1 MIARRVLSPMLLSLA
16 AVSLVGQEQED
27 PLVFGT
33 ETELVT
39 VPVFVVD
46 GEGNALRGLHRED
59 FRLWENK
66 DEMELVSFQYI
77 DTTSDEAQ
85 EEIMEAPAARRR
97 FMFLF
102 DLSFTSPFGLNNAQ
116 ASAKRLVQT
125 GLAESDLGAVA
136 TYDSNRGLRV
146 LQNFTSDR
154 PSLSHAINHLGVANV
169 ATVID
174 PLALF
179 DSALVPDQ
187 VAAGGAGAGGDT
199 AQSLAANQV
208 LEVFARQMRDADQA
222 SYRAQ
227 IMSLMQGFEDLA
239 GALRQVEGRKQI
251 IYFSTGFDTREL
263 TGARGP
269 EQDAANLS
277 LAGGRIWEVDGL
289 SRYGDTRL
297 RRVFADATKT
307 LANSDTLV
315 HAVDITGLEG
325 PDIRQAGSS
334 TGAYYQNG
342 RDALH
347 FIANE
352 TGGRLFKDTNDFSRA
367 LGEVMDMTSRFYVL
381 GYQPKAKKGPGE
393 FHKIKVKVARKGA
406 KVSHRAGY
414 YERVERSQ
422 QTVLQRQFE
431 SAQLVMTGAGPNN
444 LSFDALV
451 LPFPKAD
458 GKQTLG
464 IVLQVPRRELRWD
477 RGAMSLEVFGYV
489 VDKEGTIRDH
499 IAQMVRIDPAV
510 ADPDGSALG
519 VSFFGT
525 FDVEAGDYTVKLM
538 IQEPDTD
545 AAGVQF
551 IDLTVPPYDSRRG
564 FLLPPVVVDDMA
576 SWLGLAINP
585 ERESM
590 KSFPFTMGGERF
602 LPRTS
607 FEVRP
612 GMPEKL
618 VLISYQPDRPLDPAA
633 PLTIHSSVTNAA
645 GEFVPGGT
653 MQLAGVEYNAGHRTY
668 ILDYTPDDLEPGD
681 YTLRIGVGEA
691 GVGQVE
697 SYARLR
703 IGSDD

>member
-1 MIARRVLSPMLLSLA
+1 MFGRYALSLMLVAPATVSLA
-16 AVSLVGQEQED
+16 AQEQEE

-33 ETELVT
+33 QAELVT

-46 GEGNALRGLHRED
+46 GAGDALRGLQPED

-66 DEMELVSFQYI
+66 DEMQLVSFQYV

-97 FMFLF
+97 FMLLF
-102 DLSFTSPFGLNNAQ
+102 DLSFTSPFGLHNAQ
-116 ASAKRLVQT
+116 KAARRLVQT

-136 TYDSNRGLRV
+136 TYDTNRGLRI

-154 PSLSHAINHLGVANV
+154 PSLSHAINHLGVSNV
-169 ATVID
+169 ASVID

-179 DSALVPDQ
+179 DGALVPDQ
-187 VAAGGAGAGGDT
+187 VAAGGAGAGGDS
-199 AQSLAANQV
+199 AQSVAADQALAV
-208 LEVFARQMRDADQA
+208 ILRRMRDADQA

-227 IMSLMQGFEDLA
+227 IMSLMQGLEDLA
-239 GALRQVEGRKQI
+239 AGLRQVEGRKQI

-263 TGARGP
+263 TGARGQ

-277 LAGGRIWEVDGL
+277 LAGGRIWEVDGMA
-289 SRYGDTRL
+289 RFGDTRL

-325 PDIRQAGSS
+325 PDIRQTGSGR
-334 TGAYYQNG
+334 GAYYQNG

-414 YERVERSQ
+414 YERVERPQ

-431 SAQLVMTGAGPNN
+431 SAQLVMTGAGPND

-464 IVLQVPRRELRWD
+464 VVLQVPRSELRWD
-477 RGAMSLEVFGYV
+477 RGPMSLEVFGYV
-489 VDKEGTIRDH
+489 VDREGTIRDH
-499 IAQMVRIDPAV
+499 IAQMVRIDPDV
-510 ADPDGSALG
+510 ADPDGTALG

-525 FDVEAGDYTVKLM
+525 FDVAAGEYTVKLM

-551 IDLTVPPYDSRRG
+551 IDLTVPPYDSQRG

-585 ERESM
+585 ERGSM
-590 KSFPFTMGGERF
+590 KSFPFAMGGKPF

-607 FEVRP
+607 FEVKP
-612 GMPEKL
+612 GRPEKL
-618 VLISYQPDRPLDPAA
+618 VLISYQPDRPIDPAA
-633 PLTIHSSVTNAA
+633 QLTIRSSVTDAA
-645 GEFVPGGT
+645 GQFVPGGV
-653 MQLAGVEYNAGHRTY
+653 MQLAGIEHNAGHRTY

-681 YTLRIGVGEA
+681 YTLRIGVGED